1 MCIRDSP
8 YTDMIG
14 EFIKLAKK
22 LNKRV
27 LYDID
32 DLVID
37 TRSVSYTHLDV
48 YKRQG
53 MGRYLVYEYYWT

>member
-1 MCIRDSP
+1 MDMVRLYRGFIFFWCP
-8 YTDMIG
+8 YNEQIG

-22 LNKRV
+22 LNKVV

-37 TRSVSYTHLDV
+37 TV
-48 YKRQG
+48 YGYDSIFGYNEIR
-53 MGRYLVYEYYWT
+53 R